1 MTVPTSAELRQYV
14 PVDGSLA
21 DRVILV
27 TGASGSIGGAL
38 AQACARLGARV
49 VLSGRS
55 VKKLEKVYDA
65 IVASR
70 CAAPVDRTARFR
82 ESRRLRL

>member
-1 MTVPTSAELRQYV
+1 MPAPTSAELRQYA
-14 PVDGSLA
+14 PAEGLLA

-49 VLSGRS
+49 ILSGRT
-55 VKKLEKVYDA
+55 VKKLERVYDS
-65 IVASR
+65 IVAQGGPRPSL
-70 CAAPVDRTARFR
+70 
-82 ESRRLRL
+82 SLIHI

>member
-1 MTVPTSAELRQYV
+1 MPAPTSAELHNYS
-14 PVDGSLA
+14 PAENLLA

-49 VLSGRS
+49 ILSGR
-55 VKKLEKVYDA
+55 
-65 IVASR
+65 
-70 CAAPVDRTARFR
+70 
-82 ESRRLRL
+82 